1 MTIVK
6 EIKWDVFDALENR
19 EKPTVFM
26 HGCNM
31 QGKMGSGVAK
41 QVREKWPH
49 VYRNYT
55 TGIGPFPFELGD
67 VMWDVAEDKPVSLY
81 IANALTQE
89 FYGYDPD
96 ETYASVDAIEQSI
109 QQVSKKTEEW
119 DGECD
124 CVTVRVGCGLGGL
137 DWWTEVRPLYE
148 ESDLDWTVYF
158 LDQDEIQLTSHSTVF
173 PHPNPAEV
181 DHLKGKWVAKMDTGG
196 MQSLSTATGKS
207 PEEARRNLISNL
219 KRKAGVLMKEAN
231 TILKSKMWETNDKN
245 KE

>member
-1 MTIVK
+1 MTIIR
-6 EIKWDVFDALENR
+6 EIQGDVFEALENR
-19 EKPTVFM
+19 EKATVFM

-41 QVREKWPH
+41 QVRERWPH

-67 VMWDVAEDKPVSLY
+67 VMWDVAEDDPVRLY

-109 QQVSKKTEEW
+109 QKVSERTADW
-119 DGECD
+119 DIDWD
-124 CVTVRVGCGLGGL
+124 CVTVRVGSGLGGL

-158 LDQDEIQLTSHSTVF
+158 LEQEKIKLSEKSEVY
-173 PHPNPAEV
+173 PHPNSADV
-181 DHLKGKWVAKMDTGG
+181 DHMVGKWEATAGSALNPLAVGTGDT
-196 MQSLSTATGKS
+196 
-207 PEEARRNLISNL
+207 PEEAKRDLITNL
-219 KRKAGVLMKEAN
+219 KRQAGIRMKEAN
-231 TILKSKMWETNDKN
+231 ALLNGGGEL
-245 KE
+245 